1 MTRDGHVC
9 CRFSVENLMLLQQVL
24 TDLHPTPR
32 MTPNRLPLE
41 LTQESCGQL
50 QNLYLH
56 TDLGQLDCLIH
67 ISGVGDFD
75 AVKANS
81 IAVKLSMGP
90 CRILSLDALIQD
102 KETLG
107 RQRDKDSTLHLKA
120 IREQA

>member
-1 MTRDGHVC
+1 
-9 CRFSVENLMLLQQVL
+9 MLLQQVL

-107 RQRDKDSTLHLKA
+107 RQRDKDSILHLKA